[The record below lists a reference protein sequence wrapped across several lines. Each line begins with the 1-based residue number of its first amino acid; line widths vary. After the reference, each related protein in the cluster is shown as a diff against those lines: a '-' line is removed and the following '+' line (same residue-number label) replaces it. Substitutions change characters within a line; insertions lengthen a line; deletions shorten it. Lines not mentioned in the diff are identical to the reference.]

1 MDIITIYHD
10 TLDNLVALAG
20 VPRAVLQV
28 HAGMAIYLGC
38 LLLMGTRRGSLAAV
52 ILVVTLAIGHEAM
65 NRLEFGSWNW
75 RDTTRDVLLAM
86 FWPTACYAV
95 SSYRR
100 WVWAESA
107 RERAGKRLL
116 HLYDY
121 RPLAASVASSPKTA
135 GAARKVD
142 GS

>member
-1 MDIITIYHD
+1 MDIVTFYHD
-10 TLDNLVALAG
+10 ALDRLVALAG

-52 ILVVTLAIGHEAM
+52 ILVVTLAIGHEGM

-75 RDTTRDVLLAM
+75 RDTTRDLLLAM
-86 FWPTACYAV
+86 FWPTMCYAV

-100 WVWAESA
+100 WVFAETA
-107 RERAGKRLL
+107 RQRAGERLL

-121 RPLAASVASSPKTA
+121 RPLSASRAPSAKRAGTASRAERS
-135 GAARKVD
+135 
-142 GS
+142 